1 MTRSS
6 YNCIAPHKSIAKTKK
21 GIFYK
26 TNNAS
31 CPWLSCHDKLM

>member
-21 GIFYK
+21 WKFYK
-26 TNNAS
+26 NEQRQPSLAK
-31 CPWLSCHDKLM
+31 LS